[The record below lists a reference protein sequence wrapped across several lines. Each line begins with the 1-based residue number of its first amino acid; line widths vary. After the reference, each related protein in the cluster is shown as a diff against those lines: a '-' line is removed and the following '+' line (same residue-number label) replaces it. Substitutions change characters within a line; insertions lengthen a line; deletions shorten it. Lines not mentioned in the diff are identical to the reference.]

1 MRTIRSSLAL
11 ILIPLAAS
19 GFTAGGGET
28 EIRRAAALIDYVA
41 RGYGAAVMEGRVVN
55 PVEYEEQQAFA
66 QEAAEILE
74 RQPVG
79 KPFAGEARALETA
92 VRARAPG
99 AEVSAQALSIDRR
112 LLDAAGLAT
121 TPPPNLQ
128 ASIGPILY
136 EQSCAACHGLEGR
149 GDGFA
154 ASALSTPPTDF
165 TGKDR
170 AALTPY
176 RVYSAITWGVP
187 RTSMPA
193 FDAQSEQRRW
203 LMALSVLTF
212 GHSQEDARRGE
223 GLAQQRGLTAEAPL
237 LVARSDEELRA
248 DFTARGISPGDARD
262 LLAWV
267 RRIAPFAGPPPVGFP
282 ALREQISI
290 ATSRYVHG
298 NLAEAQQRL
307 REAERAG
314 WAPLEPLV
322 RETAPEQVAKVREA
336 FAQARAQMAVAG
348 ANTRLLGATAVL
360 ARRIAEAGPVTTPAP
375 RVLRAAGVRTAL
387 RQAGPAA
394 LVLLAALLVAL
405 QARAALDL
413 ARAQVLAAVAG
424 AGAAAVAAV
433 HCAAALAQTSAAV
446 AAAYPEAGPE
456 LLHAAALAACAL
468 AALAL
473 AAAAAL
479 RQPAW
484 LARFASA
491 CAIALAAALY
501 LGA

>member
-1 MRTIRSSLAL
+1 LRTIRSSFALL

-19 GFTAGGGET
+19 GLTAGGGEA

-41 RGYGAAVMEGRVVN
+41 RGYGAAVVEGRVVN

-79 KPFAGEARALETA
+79 RPFAGEARALEAA
-92 VRARAPG
+92 VRARAAG
-99 AEVSAQALSIDRR
+99 AAVPAQALSIDRR
-112 LLDAAGLAT
+112 LLEAAGLAT

-128 ASIGPILY
+128 VSIGPILY
-136 EQSCAACHGLEGR
+136 GESCAACHGLDGR

-154 ASALSTPPTDF
+154 ASALSTPPTGF

-187 RTSMPA
+187 RTAMPA

-203 LMALSVLTF
+203 LMALQVLTF
-212 GHSQEDARRGE
+212 GHSLEDARRGE
-223 GLAQQRGLTAEAPL
+223 ALAQQRGLSKDAPL
-237 LVARSDEELRA
+237 LVARSDEELQT
-248 DFTARGISPGDARD
+248 DFTARGFSPADARD

-298 NLAEAQQRL
+298 NLAEAQARL

-314 WAPLEPLV
+314 WTPLEPLV

-336 FAQARAQMAVAG
+336 FAQARAQMAVLG
-348 ANTRLLGATAVL
+348 ANTRLLGATAL
-360 ARRIAEAGPVTTPAP
+360 LSRRIAEAGPVTTPAP
-375 RVLRAAGVRTAL
+375 QVLQAAGLWAGL

-394 LVLLAALLVAL
+394 LVLLAALLAML
-405 QARAALDL
+405 QGK
-413 ARAQVLAAVAG
+413 VLLKLAG

-433 HCAAALAQTSAAV
+433 HCAAALARTSAAV
-446 AAAYPEAGPE
+446 AAVWPDAGPE
-456 LLHAAALAACAL
+456 LLRAAILTSCAL

-479 RQPAW
+479 RRPAL
-484 LARFASA
+484 LARVSGA
-491 CAIALAAALY
+491 CALAIAAVLY
-501 LGA
+501 LRA